1 MIDSCR
7 SCCSNGITCT
17 NGSSFKGFN
26 ISNIVGGVITIVTA
40 TAKVIV
46 RVIDTVM

>member
-7 SCCSNGITCT
+7 SCCSNGIT